1 MHRRKDRPNLLD
13 DEFLLNVKDMVTG
26 VHMAG
31 WVIFRKIGIAI
42 GTGVIKANC
51 PSKLKDFRGH
61 IAGADPGLILG
72 CFKIKKKQQNVTI
85 RCIKSKRDFTIY
97 YFD

>member
-72 CFKIKKKQQNVTI
+72 CFKIKKKTTKCYNKMHQ
-85 RCIKSKRDFTIY
+85 IKKGFYHIL
-97 YFD
+97 F